1 MNKLNSD
8 IWKSSRK
15 IDKQIKEKLLN
26 VAKIFLKNIETPIE
40 IKNIFLTGSLASYV
54 WNNLSDLDL
63 HIIVDVLDEN
73 CLDTVSDYFDSK
85 SKLFNKEHDIFIRGY
100 KVVVNIRTKEE
111 ELKGKAIYDLL
122 KDEWHIKPIK
132 PKRTMQDHDVLTL
145 VSRLQYEIEDSTTNK
160 IDLDVIKNLR
170 KKIKQM
176 RINGLQEEGEYSIG
190 NLVFK
195 SLRNSGHIQKLID
208 SSREL
213 QDDILSLESFRYYL
227 YK

>member
-1 MNKLNSD
+1 MNNLNSD

-40 IKNIFLTGSLASYV
+40 IKNVFLTGSLATYV

-73 CLDTVSDYFDSK
+73 CMDTVSDYFDTRSK
-85 SKLFNKEHDIFIRGY
+85 IFNKEHDIFIKGY
-100 KVVVNIRTKEE
+100 KVEVNIKTQEN

-122 KDEWHIKPIK
+122 KDEWYIKPIK
-132 PKRTMQDHDVLTL
+132 PTRTMDDYEVLTL
-145 VSRLQYEIEDSTTNK
+145 VSRLQYEIEDSITNK

-176 RINGLQEEGEYSIG
+176 RIDGLQQEGEYSIG

-208 SSREL
+208 SSKEL